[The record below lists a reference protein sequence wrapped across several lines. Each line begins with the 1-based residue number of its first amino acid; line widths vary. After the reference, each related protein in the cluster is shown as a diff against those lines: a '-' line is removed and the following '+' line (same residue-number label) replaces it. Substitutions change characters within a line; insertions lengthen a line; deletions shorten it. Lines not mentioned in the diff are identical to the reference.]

1 MSGLA
6 AAQITISDQRFWAGL
21 TIDLVAI
28 VLLAY
33 AVYFRRHRRRD
44 LLMAYVC
51 FNVALFAVVTALTS
65 VPASGGG
72 SAGLALGLGLLG
84 ALSIIRLRSEE
95 LSFAEVAYF
104 FSSLALA
111 LTNGVGLG
119 EPAHSAAISAVVVG
133 AMFVMDHLE
142 PHRKLEQMMV
152 ELDEVY
158 SDDASLRGELTRRIG
173 AEIVAVSVKQID
185 YVRETM
191 QLGVAYR
198 PPAAD
203 GRSLLARSQPP
214 PAGNSRHTV
223 SDNLQHA
230 VRGNSRNAM
239 DGNSQHAVDGNSRHA
254 VDGSSH
260 QA

>member
-1 MSGLA
+1 MSSTI
-6 AAQITISDQRFWAGL
+6 AAQITFTDHRFWAGL

-28 VLLAY
+28 AVLAY

-65 VPASGGG
+65 VPSSGNG

-111 LTNGVGLG
+111 LANGIGLG
-119 EPAHSAAISAVVVG
+119 KPAHSAVLSAVVVG
-133 AMFVMDHLE
+133 AMYTMDHLE
-142 PHRKLEQMMV
+142 PHRKLERMAI

-158 SDDASLRGELTRRIG
+158 SDEVSLRAELERRIG
-173 AEIVAVSVKQID
+173 TEVVAVSIKQIN

-191 QLGVAYR
+191 LLGVDYLPR
-198 PPAAD
+198 NGH
-203 GRSLLARSQPP
+203 GRGSLE
-214 PAGNSRHTV
+214 NSR
-223 SDNLQHA
+223 QA
-230 VRGNSRNAM
+230 VG
-239 DGNSQHAVDGNSRHA
+239 VDQS
-254 VDGSSH
+254 
-260 QA
+260 